1 MDSKKKIM
9 SFIKPNAT
17 LAIVMMIPPLTLFGI
32 IILLTTTIP
41 ANIQAKKSLEKL
53 ENSGKLDMAA
63 ADLSSPNAKRF
74 LDKMESQY
82 SKIISGEIVLQCNND
97 ELRCLKEALHCAK
110 EDYKENNLDKTV
122 LVEIDNYLRNLT

>member
-1 MDSKKKIM
+1 MIKLKVKYINYYINVIDWFLDNYFDETKIDD
-9 SFIKPNAT
+9 FDGHF
-17 LAIVMMIPPLTLFGI
+17 L
-32 IILLTTTIP
+32 
-41 ANIQAKKSLEKL
+41 
-53 ENSGKLDMAA
+53 
-63 ADLSSPNAKRF
+63 KRF

-122 LVEIDNYLRNLT
+122 LVEIDNYFSDLT

>member
-1 MDSKKKIM
+1 MIKLDVKYIEYYIKI
-9 SFIKPNAT
+9 SVWF
-17 LAIVMMIPPLTLFGI
+17 
-32 IILLTTTIP
+32 
-41 ANIQAKKSLEKL
+41 L
-53 ENSGKLDMAA
+53 ENYFDKTKIYDFDGHFL
-63 ADLSSPNAKRF
+63 KRF